1 MIRLRKIAILLLL
14 ALLLPLGAAG
24 AEQPEEQRFVLT
36 FVGDCTLGATPD
48 LFSAKLGLVEIVGE
62 DYGYPFRNVQ
72 QYFSEDDATFIN
84 LEGPLTDQGFPA
96 KKRFAFRGPGRFINI
111 LTQCSVDVV
120 SVANNHTRDYGQV
133 GYESTLSLLQ
143 EAQIPYAEHEK
154 TSLFP
159 LPCGLKIGMYGMS
172 YNRMDQKQMVD
183 AIASL
188 RKQGA
193 ELVIVAAHWG
203 SEGSYRCNDEQRSLA
218 HAAVDAGADIVW
230 GSHPHVLQGMETY
243 GDGII
248 FYSLGNFSF
257 GGNGAPDDYDSVLV
271 QQEVIRSADGT
282 VRLGQRTLVPVCI
295 SSEPGYNNFQPIP
308 YEKDSEEYLRVLSK
322 LNGTFR

>member
-1 MIRLRKIAILLLL
+1 MRQFRKIAILLLM
-14 ALLLPLGAAG
+14 ALLLPLGAAA

-36 FVGDCTLGATPD
+36 FVGDCTLGATPN
-48 LFSAKLGLVEIVGE
+48 LFSAKQGLVETVGE

-72 QYFSEDDATFIN
+72 RYFSEDDGTFIN
-84 LEGPLTDQGFPA
+84 LEGPLTDEGFPA
-96 KKRFAFRGPGRFINI
+96 EKRFAFRGPSRFINI
-111 LTQCSVDVV
+111 LTQCSVDAVT
-120 SVANNHTRDYGQV
+120 VANNHSMDYGTV

-143 EAQIPYAEHEK
+143 EAQIPYVEREK
-154 TSLFP
+154 TSLFT
-159 LPCGLKIGMYGMS
+159 LDCGLKVGMYGMV
-172 YNRMDQKQMVD
+172 YYRMDQNQMVD

-188 RKQGA
+188 REQGA

-203 SEGSYRCNDEQRSLA
+203 SEGSYRCNDEQRRLA

-230 GSHPHVLQGMETY
+230 GSHPHVLQGMESY

-257 GGNGAPDDYDSVLV
+257 GGNGAPDDSDSVLV
-271 QQEVIRSADGT
+271 QQEVIRAADGT
-282 VRLGQRTLVPVCI
+282 VRLGERTLVPVCI
-295 SSEPGYNNFQPIP
+295 SSEPKYNNYQPIP
-308 YEKDSEEYLRVLSK
+308 YEKDTEEYFRVLSK

>member
-1 MIRLRKIAILLLL
+1 M
-14 ALLLPLGAAG
+14 
-24 AEQPEEQRFVLT
+24 
-36 FVGDCTLGATPD
+36 
-48 LFSAKLGLVEIVGE
+48 
-62 DYGYPFRNVQ
+62 Q

-96 KKRFAFRGPGRFINI
+96 KKRFAFRGPSRFINI

-159 LPCGLKIGMYGMS
+159 LPCGLKVGMYGMS

-230 GSHPHVLQGMETY
+230 GSHPHVLQGIETY

-271 QQEVIRSADGT
+271 QQEVIRSVDGT

>member
-1 MIRLRKIAILLLL
+1 MIRLRKIVILLLL

-36 FVGDCTLGATPD
+36 FVGDCTLGGTPD

-96 KKRFAFRGPGRFINI
+96 KKRFAFRGPSRFINI

-154 TSLFP
+154 ASLFP
-159 LPCGLKIGMYGMS
+159 LPCGLKVGMYGMA